1 MKKRSFL
8 GIIFIL
14 LGLGFLLDQFGI
26 LSFSGLVST
35 YWPIALILI
44 GLFGLFKQGTSKT
57 INGLIILFGLL
68 FQARNLG
75 WIDVNMFKVFWPIIL
90 IIIGFNILFS
100 KDKVVVKGNFTYD
113 TKNNK
118 GFNSSNVSLEDYIE
132 ESVLL
137 SGIEKNIQSQNLK
150 GGKISSTL
158 GSIELDLRESN
169 LHDGEAT
176 LDIDVVLGGVE
187 LYLPEDWKVE
197 YKGSPTLGGIDIR
210 KRDNLR
216 PDSPVLKINYSIL
229 MGGIDIK

>member
-35 YWPIALILI
+35 YWPIVLILI
-44 GLFGLFKQGTSKT
+44 GLFGLFKRGTSKT
-57 INGLIILFGLL
+57 INGLVLLFGLL

-75 WIDVNMFKVFWPIIL
+75 WIDVNMFKVFWPVIL

-113 TKNNK
+113 SKNNK
-118 GFNSSNVSLEDYIE
+118 GFKNNVSLDDYIE

-137 SGIEKNIQSQNLK
+137 TGLEKSIQSQNLK

-158 GSIELDLRESN
+158 AGVELDLRGAK
-169 LHDGEAT
+169 LYKGEAT

-187 LYLPEDWKVE
+187 LYLPENWRVE

-210 KRDNLR
+210 KRDKLE